1 MRKNTKNVTLG
12 VRGQF
17 EGLGKQKSAASI
29 AAHHACDDSTWE
41 AEAGQLSLLKL
52 EAKKPVRTR
61 NAWKAAADSL
71 AENDLKET
79 STERREK

>member
-1 MRKNTKNVTLG
+1 MTLG
-12 VRGQF
+12 VRGQS
-17 EGLGKQKSAASI
+17 EGLGRQNSAAGT
-29 AAHHACDDSTWE
+29 AAHACDDSTWE

-52 EAKKPVRTR
+52 EAEKPVRTR

-79 STERREK
+79 STERQEK